1 MAEQDNHIVY
11 GESPLQVAFQYANE
25 HNLPIGSKVNVVE
38 PTGNSIDFTVK
49 RSNRSKHMMDGG
61 DLQLVKTPLTGGG
74 SLENGEVLERDHII
88 HAQNPAQAAMLF
100 AAEADLPGG
109 SYVRVS
115 TQDGKHYQ
123 HYMTP
128 QHS

>member
-1 MAEQDNHIVY
+1 MNDQDNTIVY
-11 GESPLQVAFQYANE
+11 GDSPLQVAFQYANE
-25 HNLPIGSKVNVVE
+25 NNLPIGSKVSVVAS
-38 PTGNSIDFTVK
+38 TGKSVDFTVR

-61 DLQLVKTPLTGGG
+61 DVQLVKTPLTGGG

-100 AAEADLPGG
+100 AAEANLPGG

-115 TQDGKHYQ
+115 TQDGQHYQ

-128 QHS
+128 QN